1 MLGTGGSGTGDT
13 RRGGTETV
21 ETEGTEEEE
30 LGLGMLPT
38 PWELFRIHELDSA
51 SESC

>member
-13 RRGGTETV
+13 RRGGTEIV
-21 ETEGTEEEE
+21 ETVGTVVEE
-30 LGLGMLPT
+30 LDLGMLPT
-38 PWELFRIHELDSA
+38 PWELYRIHELDSA